1 MSTRIEVDNIYDA
14 TRAYD
19 TKTEQEV
26 FLIEPVGENS
36 NFFICEPYDEDKY
49 IICSVDDLTDFHRM

>member
-1 MSTRIEVDNIYDA
+1 MSTRIEVNNIYDA

-19 TKTEQEV
+19 TKTEQGV
-26 FLIEPVGENS
+26 FLIETVGENS
-36 NFFICEPYDEDKY
+36 NFFIYEPYDEDKY